1 MSIPFNIA
9 MILVI
14 VESPAK
20 GKTIEKYLGEGYK
33 VLASFGHV
41 RDLPKSKLGIDIENG
56 FEPEYVIPIKAKK
69 VLTNLRTAAKSA
81 DKVLLAT
88 DPDREGEAISWHLR
102 EALGLKEKD
111 YDRIEFHEITKDAIQ
126 FAAGHPRKINEDLV
140 DAQQARRV
148 LDRLVGYNLSPL
160 LWRKIRK
167 GLSAGRVQSVA
178 VKLIVDRE
186 REIQDFKPVEYWEI
200 SADLKASDS
209 HEFNARLAK
218 KDGKSV
224 EIGNKKTAD
233 AILSDLEKANY
244 VVSKVETKDVKRSPA
259 APFTTSTL
267 QQEAARK
274 LRYSSKRTM
283 AIAQQLYEGID
294 VGEGS
299 AGLITYMR
307 TDSTNLS
314 SQALNEIRKYI
325 EQKISSDFL
334 PAKPR
339 VYRKAKAA
347 QEAHE
352 AVRPTSVSHTP
363 ESIKSY
369 LSPEQFKLYEL
380 IWKRTVASQMADAV
394 YAQTSVDVAAG
405 VYTLRASGRTIKFK
419 GFMSVY
425 LEGEEETQ
433 TEEMAEFRLPNLKE
447 NDKCDLQKLNS
458 DQKFTEPPA
467 RYTEASLIKTLEE
480 NGIGRPSTYAP
491 TISTIQDRGYVRIE
505 QRKFYP
511 EDIAFIVTDLLRDH
525 FPFVVSVDF
534 TANMEKE
541 LDEIA
546 EGHMDWVLVMKEFWE
561 PFKQDLDK
569 AQTNVEKVNT
579 DRETDEICEKCGK
592 PMVIKTG
599 RYGEFLA
606 CTGFP
611 ECKNAKP
618 LPQKS
623 LGKCPD
629 CKEGDIVERKTKRGK
644 KFWGCSRY
652 PECKWA
658 TWDKPKTKENEE
670 E

>member
-1 MSIPFNIA
+1 MN
-9 MILVI
+9 LVI

-20 GKTIEKYLGEGYK
+20 GKTIEKYLGAGYK
-33 VLASFGHV
+33 VMASFGHV
-41 RDLPKSKLGIDIENG
+41 RDLPKSKIGIDVENG
-56 FEPEYVIPIKAKK
+56 FTPEYVTPIKAKK
-69 VLTNLRTAAKSA
+69 TLASLKAAAKTA

-88 DPDREGEAISWHLR
+88 DPDREGEAISWHLK
-102 EALGLKEKD
+102 EALGLKDKD
-111 YDRIEFHEITKDAIQ
+111 YDRIEFHEITKDAVQ
-126 FAAGHPRKINEDLV
+126 FAAKHPRKINDDLV

-178 VKLIVDRE
+178 VKFIVDRE
-186 REIQDFKPVEYWEI
+186 REILDFKPVEYWEI
-200 SADLKASDS
+200 SADLTNDK

-218 KDGKSV
+218 KEGKSI
-224 EIGNKKTAD
+224 EMSDKKTVD
-233 AILSDLEKANY
+233 GILSDLEKATY
-244 VVSKVETKDVKRSPA
+244 IVDKVETKDVKRSPA

-283 AIAQQLYEGID
+283 AIAQGLYEGVD

-299 AGLITYMR
+299 TGLITYMR
-307 TDSTNLS
+307 TDAVNLS
-314 SQALNEIRKYI
+314 SQALSEIRTYI

-334 PAKPR
+334 PKTPR
-339 VYRKAKAA
+339 LYKKSKSA

-352 AVRPTSVSHTP
+352 AVRPTSVMRTP
-363 ESIKSY
+363 ESIRQY
-369 LSPEQFKLYEL
+369 LAPDQFKLYEL
-380 IWKRTVASQMADAV
+380 IWKRTVASQMADAI
-394 YAQTSVDVAAG
+394 YAQTSVDISADK
-405 VYTLRASGRTIKFK
+405 YMFRASGRTIKFA

-425 LEGEEETQ
+425 LEGGEEKQ
-433 TEEMAEFRLPNLKE
+433 AEEMAEFKLPNLSE
-447 NDKCDLQKLNS
+447 GSKCDLVRLNS

-467 RYTEASLIKTLEE
+467 RFTEASLIKTLEE

-491 TISTIQDRGYVRIE
+491 TISTIQDRGYVRLE

-511 EDIAFIVTDLLRDH
+511 EDIAFVVTDMLRDH

-546 EGHMDWVLVMKEFWE
+546 DGKMDWVLVMQEFWN
-561 PFKQDLDK
+561 PFKEDLDK
-569 AQTNVEKVNT
+569 AQTNVEKINT
-579 DRETDEICEKCGK
+579 DRATEEVCDKCGK

-599 RYGEFLA
+599 RFGEFLA

-611 ECKNAKP
+611 DCKNAKP

-623 LGKCPD
+623 LGQCPE
-629 CKEGDIVERKTKRGK
+629 CKTGDIVERKTKRGK

-652 PECKWA
+652 PACKWA
-658 TWDKPKTKENEE
+658 TWDKPKTAEEQKEE

>member
-1 MSIPFNIA
+1 MK
-9 MILVI
+9 LVI

-20 GKTIEKYLGEGYK
+20 GKTIEKYLGAGYK
-33 VLASFGHV
+33 VMASFGHV

-56 FEPEYVIPIKAKK
+56 FEPEYVTPIKAKK
-69 VLTNLRTAAKSA
+69 TLTNLKTAAKNA
-81 DKVLLAT
+81 DSILLAT
-88 DPDREGEAISWHLR
+88 DPDREGEAISWHLA
-102 EALGLKEKD
+102 EALGLNKTKN
-111 YDRIEFHEITKDAIQ
+111 YGRITFQEITKDAVL
-126 FAAGHPRKINEDLV
+126 FAAAHPREIDEDLV

-186 REIQDFKPVEYWEI
+186 REILDFKPVEYWEI
-200 SADLKASDS
+200 SADLLNDK

-218 KDGKSV
+218 KNNENI
-224 EIGNKKTAD
+224 EIGNKEAAE
-233 AILSDLEKANY
+233 AIIQDLEKANY

-299 AGLITYMR
+299 TGLITYMR

-314 SQALNEIRKYI
+314 SQALGEIRQYI
-325 EQKISSDFL
+325 EQKISSEFL
-334 PAKPR
+334 PKTPR
-339 VYRKAKAA
+339 VYKKSKSA

-352 AVRPTSVSHTP
+352 AIRPTSIVRTP
-363 ESIKSY
+363 ESIKSH
-369 LSPEQFKLYEL
+369 LAPEQYKLYEL
-380 IWKRTVASQMADAV
+380 IWKRTVASQMADAI
-394 YAQTSVDVAAG
+394 YAQTSVDIAAG
-405 VYTLRASGRTIKFK
+405 VYTLRASGRTIKFA

-425 LEGEEETQ
+425 LEGGEEKQ
-433 TEEMAEFRLPNLKE
+433 AEEMAEFKLPAMVE
-447 NDKCDLQKLNS
+447 GSKCDLIKLNS

-491 TISTIQDRGYVRIE
+491 TISTIQERGYVRLE

-534 TANMEKE
+534 TASMEQE

-546 EGHMDWVLVMKEFWE
+546 EGKMDWVLVMKNFWE
-561 PFKQDLDK
+561 PFKSDLDK

-592 PMVIKTG
+592 PMVIKHG
-599 RYGEFLA
+599 RFGEFLA

-623 LGKCPD
+623 LGKCPE
-629 CKEGDIVERKTKRGK
+629 CKEGEIVERKTKRGK

-658 TWDKPKTKENEE
+658 TWDKPKTTEEKENE
-670 E
+670 

>member
-1 MSIPFNIA
+1 MK
-9 MILVI
+9 LVI

-20 GKTIEKYLGEGYK
+20 GKTIEKYLGSGYK
-33 VLASFGHV
+33 VMASFGHV
-41 RDLPKSKLGIDIENG
+41 RDLPKSKIGIDIDNG
-56 FEPEYVIPIKAKK
+56 FTPEYVTPIKAKK
-69 VLTNLRTAAKSA
+69 TLTSLKTAAKSA
-81 DKVLLAT
+81 DLVLLAT
-88 DPDREGEAISWHLR
+88 DPDREGEAISWHLK
-102 EALGLKEKD
+102 EALGLKDKD
-111 YDRIEFHEITKDAIQ
+111 YDRIEFHEITKDAVQ
-126 FAAGHPRKINEDLV
+126 FAAAHPRKINDDLV

-186 REIQDFKPVEYWEI
+186 REILAFKPVEYWEI
-200 SADLKASDS
+200 SADLSNKK

-218 KDGKSV
+218 KDGKNI
-224 EIGNKKTAD
+224 EINNKKDAD
-233 AILSDLEKANY
+233 KIVSELEKSDYIVA
-244 VVSKVETKDVKRSPA
+244 KVDTKDVKRSPA

-274 LRYSSKRTM
+274 LRFSSKRTM

-307 TDSTNLS
+307 TDAVNLS
-314 SQALNEIRKYI
+314 SQALSDIRKYI
-325 EQKISSDFL
+325 EQKISSEFL
-334 PAKPR
+334 PKTPR
-339 VYRKAKAA
+339 LYKKSKSA

-352 AVRPTSVSHTP
+352 AVRPTSIFHTP
-363 ESIKSY
+363 ESIKGY
-369 LSPEQFKLYEL
+369 LSPEQYKLYDL
-380 IWKRTVASQMADAV
+380 IWKRTVASQMADAI
-394 YAQTSVDVAAG
+394 YAQTSVDITAG
-405 VYTLRASGRTIKFK
+405 DYTLRASGRTIKFA

-425 LEGEEETQ
+425 LEGGEEKQ
-433 TEEMAEFRLPNLKE
+433 AAEMAEFKLPTLTE
-447 NDKCDLQKLNS
+447 GTHCDLVKLNQ

-467 RYTEASLIKTLEE
+467 RFTEASLIKTLEE

-491 TISTIQDRGYVRIE
+491 TISTIQDRGYVRLE

-511 EDIAFIVTDLLRDH
+511 EDIAFVVTDLLRDH

-534 TANMEKE
+534 TANMERE
-541 LDEIA
+541 LDEIS
-546 EGHMDWVLVMKEFWE
+546 EGKMDWVLVMKEFWE
-561 PFKQDLDK
+561 PFKADLDK
-569 AQTNVEKVNT
+569 AQTSVEKINT
-579 DRETDEICEKCGK
+579 DRATDEVCEKCGK

-618 LPQKS
+618 LPQKAI
-623 LGKCPD
+623 GKCPE

-652 PECKWA
+652 PDCKWA
-658 TWDKPKTKENEE
+658 TWDKPKTPEE
-670 E
+670 EL

>member
-1 MSIPFNIA
+1 

-20 GKTIEKYLGEGYK
+20 GKTIEKYLGSGYK

-41 RDLPKSKLGIDIENG
+41 RDLPKSKIGIDIENG
-56 FEPEYVIPIKAKK
+56 FEPEYVVPVKAKK
-69 VLTNLRTAAKSA
+69 TLASLKSAAKDA

-88 DPDREGEAISWHLR
+88 DPDREGEAISWHIR
-102 EALGLKEKD
+102 EALKLKEKD

-126 FAAGHPRKINEDLV
+126 FAAKHPRKINEDLV

-186 REIQDFKPVEYWEI
+186 REILDFKPVEYWEI
-200 SADLKASDS
+200 SANLSADK
-209 HEFNARLAK
+209 HQFNARLAK
-218 KDGKSV
+218 KDGKTV
-224 EIGNKKTAD
+224 EIGDKKTAD
-233 AILSDLEKANY
+233 NIISDLEKSAY
-244 VVSKVETKDVKRSPA
+244 IIEKVETKDVKRSPA

-307 TDSTNLS
+307 TDSVNLS
-314 SQALNEIRKYI
+314 GQALSDIRNYI

-339 VYRKAKAA
+339 VYRKAKSA

-352 AVRPTSVSHTP
+352 AVRPTSIFHTP

-369 LSPEQFKLYEL
+369 LSPEQYKLYDL
-380 IWKRTVASQMADAV
+380 IWKRTVASQMADAI
-394 YAQTSVDVAAG
+394 YAQTSVDVKAG
-405 VYTLRASGRTIKFK
+405 DYTLRASGRTIKFK

-433 TEEMAEFRLPNLKE
+433 AEEMSEFKLPNLKE
-447 NDKCDLQKLNS
+447 GDKCDLIKLNS

-511 EDIAFIVTDLLRDH
+511 EDIAFVVTDLLRDH

-546 EGHMDWVLVMKEFWE
+546 EGKMDWVLVMKEFWE
-561 PFKQDLDK
+561 PFKADLDK

-579 DRETDEICEKCGK
+579 DRATEEVCDKCGK

-599 RYGEFLA
+599 RFGEFLA

-611 ECKNAKP
+611 DCKNAKP
-618 LPQKS
+618 LPQKAI
-623 LGKCPD
+623 GKCPE

-658 TWDKPKTKENEE
+658 TWDKPRNKDNEE

>member
-1 MSIPFNIA
+1 MK
-9 MILVI
+9 LVI

-20 GKTIEKYLGEGYK
+20 GKTIEKYLGAGYK
-33 VLASFGHV
+33 VMASFGHV
-41 RDLPKSKLGIDIENG
+41 RDLPKSKIGIDVENG
-56 FEPEYVIPIKAKK
+56 FEPEYVTPIKAKK
-69 VLTNLRTAAKSA
+69 TLSALKTAAKSA
-81 DKVLLAT
+81 DRVLLAT
-88 DPDREGEAISWHLR
+88 DPDREGEAISWHLK
-102 EALGLKEKD
+102 EALGLKDKD
-111 YDRIEFHEITKDAIQ
+111 YDRIEFHEITKDAVV
-126 FAAGHPRKINEDLV
+126 FASKHPRKINDDLV

-186 REIQDFKPVEYWEI
+186 REILDFKPVEYWEI
-200 SADLKASDS
+200 SADLSNDK

-218 KDGKSV
+218 KDGKAI
-224 EIGNKKTAD
+224 EIGDKKAAD
-233 AILSDLEKANY
+233 GIIQDLEKAEY
-244 VVSKVETKDVKRSPA
+244 IVSKVDTKDVKRSPA

-299 AGLITYMR
+299 QGLITYMR
-307 TDSTNLS
+307 TDAVNLS
-314 SQALNEIRKYI
+314 SQALGEIRAYI
-325 EQKISSDFL
+325 EQKISSEFL
-334 PAKPR
+334 PKNPR
-339 VYRKAKAA
+339 LYKKSKSA

-352 AVRPTSVSHTP
+352 AVRPTSINYTP
-363 ESIKSY
+363 EKIKSF

-380 IWKRTVASQMADAV
+380 IWKRTVASQMADAI
-394 YAQTSVDVAAG
+394 YAQTSVDITAG
-405 VYTLRASGRTIKFK
+405 AYTLRASGRTIKFA

-425 LEGEEETQ
+425 LEGGEEKQAEDV
-433 TEEMAEFRLPNLKE
+433 AEFKLPNLSE
-447 NDKCDLQKLNS
+447 GSKCELIKLNS

-491 TISTIQDRGYVRIE
+491 TISTIQDRGYVRLE
-505 QRKFYP
+505 QRKFFP
-511 EDIAFIVTDLLRDH
+511 EDIAFVVTDMLRDH

-546 EGHMDWVLVMKEFWE
+546 EGQMDWVLVMKEFWE
-561 PFKQDLDK
+561 PFKADLDK
-569 AQTNVEKVNT
+569 AQTNVEKINT
-579 DRETDEICEKCGK
+579 DRPSDEICEKCGK
-592 PMVIKTG
+592 PMIIKTG
-599 RYGEFLA
+599 RFGEFLA

-611 ECKNAKP
+611 DCKNTKTIP
-618 LPQKS
+618 KKEL
-623 LGKCPD
+623 LGLKCPE
-629 CKEGDIVERKTKRGK
+629 CKEGDVVERKTKRGK

-658 TWDKPKTKENEE
+658 TWDKPKQPEV
-670 E
+670 

>member
-1 MSIPFNIA
+1 

-20 GKTIEKYLGEGYK
+20 GKTIEKYLGSGYK

-41 RDLPKSKLGIDIENG
+41 RDLPKSKIGIDVDNG
-56 FEPEYVIPIKAKK
+56 FEPEYVVPLKAKK
-69 VLTNLRTAAKSA
+69 TLASLRAAAKDA

-102 EALGLKEKD
+102 EALKLKDKD
-111 YDRIEFHEITKDAIQ
+111 YDRIEFHEITKEAIQ
-126 FAAGHPRKINEDLV
+126 FAAKHPRKINEDLV
-140 DAQQARRV
+140 DAQQARRI

-186 REIQDFKPVEYWEI
+186 REILDFKPVEYWEL
-200 SADLKASDS
+200 SADLKASDT

-218 KDGKSV
+218 KDGKSL
-224 EIGNKKTAD
+224 EIGDKKAAD
-233 AILSDLEKANY
+233 GIISDLEKANY
-244 VVSKVETKDVKRSPA
+244 VVDKVDTKDIKRSPA

-314 SQALNEIRKYI
+314 NQALGEIRSYI
-325 EQKISSDFL
+325 EQKISSEFL

-369 LSPEQFKLYEL
+369 LSPEQYKLYDL
-380 IWKRTVASQMADAV
+380 IWKRTVASQMADAI
-394 YAQTSVDVAAG
+394 YAQTSVDVTAG

-433 TEEMAEFRLPNLKE
+433 SEELAEFRLPDLKAG
-447 NDKCDLQKLNS
+447 DKCDLAKLNS

-491 TISTIQDRGYVRIE
+491 TMSTIQDRGYVRIE

-511 EDIAFIVTDLLRDH
+511 EDIAFVVTDLLRDH

-546 EGHMDWVLVMKEFWE
+546 EGNMDWVLVMKEFWG
-561 PFKQDLDK
+561 PFKEDLDK

-579 DRETDEICEKCGK
+579 DKATDEICDKCGK

-599 RYGEFLA
+599 RFGEFLA

-611 ECKNAKP
+611 ECKNTKA

-623 LGKCPD
+623 IGKCPE

-658 TWDKPKTKENEE
+658 TWDKPKTPEE

>member
-1 MSIPFNIA
+1 MK
-9 MILVI
+9 LVI

-20 GKTIEKYLGEGYK
+20 GKTIEKYLGAGYK
-33 VLASFGHV
+33 VLASYGHV
-41 RDLPKSKLGIDIENG
+41 RDLPKSKIGIDVDNG
-56 FEPEYVIPIKAKK
+56 FAPDYVTPIKAKK
-69 VLTNLRTAAKSA
+69 TLSALKTAAKGA
-81 DKVLLAT
+81 DRVLLAT
-88 DPDREGEAISWHLR
+88 DPDREGEAISWHLK
-102 EALGLKEKD
+102 EALGLKDKD

-126 FAAGHPRKINEDLV
+126 FAAAHPRKINDDLV
-140 DAQQARRV
+140 DAQQARRI

-186 REIQDFKPVEYWEI
+186 REIQEFKPVEYWDI
-200 SADLKASDS
+200 SADLTNDK

-218 KDGKSV
+218 KDGKNI
-224 EIGNKKTAD
+224 EIGDAKTATG
-233 AILSDLEKANY
+233 IVTDLEKAEY
-244 VVSKVETKDVKRSPA
+244 VVSKVVTKDVKRSPA
-259 APFTTSTL
+259 APFITSTL

-307 TDSTNLS
+307 TDSRNLS
-314 SQALNEIRKYI
+314 SQALSEIRKHI
-325 EQKISSDFL
+325 EKEISPEYL
-334 PAKPR
+334 PKTPR
-339 VYRKAKAA
+339 VYAKSKSA

-352 AVRPTSVSHTP
+352 AIRPTSVAHTP
-363 ESIKSY
+363 EKIKGY
-369 LSPEQFKLYEL
+369 LTPEQFKLYEL
-380 IWKRTVASQMADAV
+380 IWKRTVSSQMADAI
-394 YAQTSVDVAAG
+394 YAQTSVDITAG
-405 VYTLRASGRTIKFK
+405 AYTLRASGRMIKFA

-425 LEGEEETQ
+425 LEGGEESQADAKVEFKLPAL
-433 TEEMAEFRLPNLKE
+433 AEGSSCGLVKV
-447 NDKCDLQKLNS
+447 NS

-491 TISTIQDRGYVRIE
+491 TMSTIQDRGYVRIE

-511 EDIAFIVTDLLRDH
+511 EEIAFIVTDMLRDH

-546 EGHMDWVLVMKEFWE
+546 EGKMDWVLVMKEFWD
-561 PFKQDLDK
+561 PFKADLDK

-579 DRETDEICEKCGK
+579 DRETEEVCDKCGK

-599 RYGEFLA
+599 RFGEFMA

-611 ECKNAKP
+611 DCKNAKP
-618 LPQKS
+618 LPGKPM
-623 LGKCPD
+623 GKCPE
-629 CKEGDIVERKTKRGK
+629 CKTGDIVERKTKRGK
-644 KFWGCSRY
+644 KFWGCSTY
-652 PECKWA
+652 PTCKWA
-658 TWDKPKTKENEE
+658 TWDKPKDPEEQEEITK
-670 E
+670 

>member
-1 MSIPFNIA
+1 MN
-9 MILVI
+9 LVI

-20 GKTIEKYLGEGYK
+20 GKTIEKYLGSGYK
-33 VLASFGHV
+33 VMASFGHV
-41 RDLPKSKLGIDIENG
+41 RDLPKSKIGIDVENG
-56 FEPEYVIPIKAKK
+56 FEPEYVTPIKAKK
-69 VLTNLRTAAKSA
+69 TLTALKTAAKSA

-88 DPDREGEAISWHLR
+88 DPDREGEAISWHLK
-102 EALGLKEKD
+102 EALGLKDKD
-111 YDRIEFHEITKDAIQ
+111 YDRIEFHEITKDAVV
-126 FAAGHPRKINEDLV
+126 FASKHPRKINDDLV

-200 SADLKASDS
+200 SADLKNDG

-218 KDGKSV
+218 KDGVNV
-224 EIGNKKTAD
+224 EISNKQTAD
-233 AILSDLEKANY
+233 GILADLEKASY
-244 VVSKVETKDVKRSPA
+244 IVDRVETKDVKRSPA

-299 AGLITYMR
+299 QGLITYMR
-307 TDSTNLS
+307 TDAVNLS
-314 SQALNEIRKYI
+314 SQALGEIRAYI
-325 EQKISSDFL
+325 EQKFSSEFL
-334 PAKPR
+334 PKTPR
-339 VYRKAKAA
+339 LYKKSKSA

-352 AVRPTSVSHTP
+352 AIRPTSVMRTP
-363 ESIKSY
+363 DSIKQY
-369 LSPEQFKLYEL
+369 LAPDQFKLYEL
-380 IWKRTVASQMADAV
+380 IWKRTVASQMADAI
-394 YAQTSVDVAAG
+394 YAQTSVDIKADS
-405 VYTLRASGRTIKFK
+405 YMLRASGRTIKFA

-425 LEGEEETQ
+425 LEDNDEKEGSEA
-433 TEEMAEFRLPNLKE
+433 AEFKLPKLAE
-447 NDKCDLQKLNS
+447 GSKCDLVKLNS

-491 TISTIQDRGYVRIE
+491 TISTIQDRGYVRLE

-511 EDIAFIVTDLLRDH
+511 EDIAFIVTDMLRDH

-546 EGHMDWVLVMKEFWE
+546 EGKMDWVLVMQEFWN
-561 PFKQDLDK
+561 PFKDDLDK
-569 AQTNVEKVNT
+569 AQTNVEKINT
-579 DRETDEICEKCGK
+579 DRATEEVCDKCGK
-592 PMVIKTG
+592 PMVIKHG
-599 RYGEFLA
+599 RFGEFLA

-623 LGKCPD
+623 LGKCPE

-658 TWDKPKTKENEE
+658 TWDKPKGPEADTPDK
-670 E
+670 

>member
-1 MSIPFNIA
+1 MK
-9 MILVI
+9 LVI

-20 GKTIEKYLGEGYK
+20 GKTIEKYLGSDYK
-33 VLASFGHV
+33 VMASFGHV
-41 RDLPKSKLGIDIENG
+41 RDLPKSKIGIDVDNG
-56 FEPEYVIPIKAKK
+56 FAPEYVTPIKAKK
-69 VLTNLRTAAKSA
+69 TLSALKTAAKTA
-81 DKVLLAT
+81 DRVLLAT
-88 DPDREGEAISWHLR
+88 DPDREGEAISWHLK
-102 EALGLKEKD
+102 EALGLKDKD
-111 YDRIEFHEITKDAIQ
+111 YDRIEFHEITKDAVV
-126 FAAGHPRKINEDLV
+126 FASKHPRKINDDLV

-186 REIQDFKPVEYWEI
+186 REILDFKPVEYWEI
-200 SADLKASDS
+200 SADLSNDK

-218 KDGKSV
+218 KDGKSI
-224 EIGNKKTAD
+224 EIGDKKTSD
-233 AILSDLEKANY
+233 GIISDLEKAEY
-244 VVSKVETKDVKRSPA
+244 IVSKVDTKDVKRSPA

-274 LRYSSKRTM
+274 LRFSSKRTM

-299 AGLITYMR
+299 QGLITYMR
-307 TDSTNLS
+307 TDAVNLS
-314 SQALNEIRKYI
+314 NQALSEIRSYI
-325 EQKISSDFL
+325 EQKISSEFL
-334 PAKPR
+334 PKSPR
-339 VYRKAKAA
+339 FYKKSKSA

-352 AVRPTSVSHTP
+352 AVRPTSIHYTP
-363 ESIKSY
+363 EKIKDF
-369 LSPEQFKLYEL
+369 LSSEQFKLYEL
-380 IWKRTVASQMADAV
+380 IWKRTVASQMADAI
-394 YAQTSVDVAAG
+394 YAQTSVDISAG
-405 VYTLRASGRTIKFK
+405 DYTLRASGRTIKFA

-425 LEGEEETQ
+425 LEGGEEKQ
-433 TEEMAEFRLPNLKE
+433 AEELAEFKLPALKE
-447 NDKCDLQKLNS
+447 GGKCDLTRLNS

-511 EDIAFIVTDLLRDH
+511 EEIAFVVIDMLRDH

-546 EGHMDWVLVMKEFWE
+546 EGQMDWVLVMKEFWE
-561 PFKQDLDK
+561 PFKEDLDK
-569 AQTNVEKVNT
+569 AQTNVEKINT
-579 DRETDEICEKCGK
+579 DRATEEICEKCGK

-599 RYGEFLA
+599 RFGEFLA

-611 ECKNAKP
+611 ECKNTKTIP
-618 LPQKS
+618 KKELEG
-623 LGKCPD
+623 LKCPE
-629 CKEGDIVERKTKRGK
+629 CKEGNIVERKTKRGK

-652 PECKWA
+652 PDCKWA
-658 TWDKPKTKENEE
+658 TWDKPKIDKNQ
-670 E
+670 